1 MYADILILGQLLSGP
16 KHGYEIKKNVQD
28 ALGES
33 FEINNNL
40 LYPAL
45 RRFLE
50 MGAITKKVEK
60 MEGKPDRHVYLMTN
74 AGEEIFNELIRDFP
88 RKAAANPMDFLV
100 RVALLDRLEPEAQ
113 LEILHNRLTVLE
125 EEIARYRKFDDA
137 HSENRF
143 AAEVIHFKRMQTEHE
158 RNWVKK
164 LMSIVQ
170 PTASA
175 SEHDGSFF

>member
-16 KHGYEIKKNVQD
+16 KHGYEIKKNVQE

-60 MEGKPDRHVYLMTN
+60 TEGKPDRHVYLLTI

-88 RKAAANPMDFLV
+88 RKVAANPMEFLV
-100 RVALLDRLEPEAQ
+100 RVALFERVEPDVQLD
-113 LEILHNRLTVLE
+113 ILRNRMAVLE
-125 EEIARYRKFDDA
+125 EELEHHRKFDEV

-143 AAEVIHFKRMQTEHE
+143 AAEVIHFRIKQTEHE
-158 RNWVKK
+158 WAWLKE
-164 LMSIVQ
+164 LMRIVQ
-170 PTASA
+170 PSA
-175 SEHDGSFF
+175 SESN

>member
-16 KHGYEIKKNVQD
+16 KHGYEIKKNVQE

-60 MEGKPDRHVYLMTN
+60 TEGKPDRHVYLLTN

-88 RKAAANPMDFLV
+88 RKAAANPMEFVV
-100 RVALLDRLEPEAQ
+100 RVALFDRVETDVQLD
-113 LEILHNRLTVLE
+113 ILRNRMAVLE
-125 EEIARYRKFDDA
+125 EELQRYSKFDEV

-143 AAEVIHFKRMQTEHE
+143 AAEVIHFRRKQTEHE
-158 RNWVKK
+158 WAWLKQ
-164 LMSIVQ
+164 LMLIVQ
-170 PTASA
+170 SSA
-175 SEHDGSFF
+175 SESSNVES

>member
-1 MYADILILGQLLSGP
+1 LLSGP
-16 KHGYEIKKNVQD
+16 KHGYEIKKNVQE

-60 MEGKPDRHVYLMTN
+60 TEGKPDRHVYLLTN

-88 RKAAANPMDFLV
+88 RKAAANPMEFLV
-100 RVALLDRLEPEAQ
+100 RVALFDRLETEDQ
-113 LEILHNRLTVLE
+113 LDILRIRIAVLE
-125 EEIARYRKFDDA
+125 EEMERYHKFDEA

-143 AAEVIHFKRMQTEHE
+143 AAEVIHFRRTQTEHE
-158 RNWVKK
+158 LAWVRQ
-164 LMSIVQ
+164 LMRIVQ
-170 PTASA
+170 SSA
-175 SEHDGSFF
+175 LGSDN